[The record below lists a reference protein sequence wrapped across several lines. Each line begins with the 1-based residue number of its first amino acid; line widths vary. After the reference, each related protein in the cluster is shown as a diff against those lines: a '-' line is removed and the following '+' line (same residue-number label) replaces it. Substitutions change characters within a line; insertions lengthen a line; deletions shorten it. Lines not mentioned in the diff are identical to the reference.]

1 MSIAPVV
8 SRTLATEYRLHLPTE
23 ADAERF
29 RFIEASPQL
38 PGKQDVVDIVFRGAE
53 GRYAAELPRLG
64 LADGDTSRC
73 LNRLTTLLLR
83 DQSWS
88 HPGHPMVHG
97 ATLRIAGKRLLVVAD
112 KGTGK
117 STLVL
122 HMLARGHDVEGDEHL
137 VVLDNEV
144 VARPRR
150 LRIKPNSLDV
160 VAGLPDAIR
169 QSPILTDWNG
179 LQHRSVDPAIFG
191 RPWIIGRGKLD
202 AILFAIPNRGGFSR
216 LRPLAPEESFKRLRE
231 NGYLFEASVGLAIAR
246 LRALALQT
254 PAFEL
259 RLGSLSSAETQLAR
273 LATA

>member
-1 MSIAPVV
+1 MTAAPIVC
-8 SRTLATEYRLHLPTE
+8 RTLATEYRLHLPTE
-23 ADAERF
+23 ADAARF
-29 RFIEASPQL
+29 RFVEASPQMPVDL
-38 PGKQDVVDIVFRGAE
+38 HVVDIVFRGAD
-53 GRYAAELPRLG
+53 GLYAADLPRIG
-64 LADGDTSRC
+64 RADGDTGRC
-73 LNRLTTLLLR
+73 LNRITSLLLF
-83 DQSWS
+83 DQFWS

-137 VVLDNEV
+137 VVLDGEV

-150 LRIKPNSLDV
+150 LKVKPNSLEIVD
-160 VAGLPDAIR
+160 GLPEAIR
-169 QSPILTDWNG
+169 QSPLVSDWNG

-191 RPWIIGRGKLD
+191 RPWKIEAGRLD
-202 AILFAIPNRGGFSR
+202 AILFATPNRGGLSRVRPLTAEQSFSR
-216 LRPLAPEESFKRLRE
+216 LRDNS
-231 NGYLFEASVGLAIAR
+231 YLFRTSVALAMAR
-246 LRALALQT
+246 LRALAFDT